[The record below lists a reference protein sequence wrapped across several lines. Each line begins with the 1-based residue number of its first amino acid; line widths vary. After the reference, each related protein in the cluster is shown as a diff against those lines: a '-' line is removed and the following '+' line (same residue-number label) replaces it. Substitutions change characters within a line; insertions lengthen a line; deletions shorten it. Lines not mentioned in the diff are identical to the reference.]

1 MTKREVPSLHEEPVY
16 EGRLGRTRREKVHVP
31 TPSEGWKSLEVITG
45 VNLATEPHLREKAFA
60 GLLNEEQGV
69 FVPFVLHDPAAR
81 KFCLVVTE
89 TDRHRAMRERAGL
102 AMALAEEPGI
112 DVPKYVS
119 ELKVVVGLKELA
131 SYCARPTPDQE
142 ERALE
147 SLREELEAL
156 RADVEL
162 RERELEMRFEALQE
176 RELLSLRPQAL
187 ALEERTSAEVLHG
200 ERSSMTDIDES
211 ELEEITEGTNVVRL
225 AEVRGTSNAF
235 DEVVDTGE
243 VSAEL
248 DARDVEAELDSD
260 EVEAELDADEVEAE
274 LDPDETPSDPDELL
288 TGRHAPSSIPPA
300 LPSVAP
306 PPGFLIDPD
315 LEMVAVSGD
324 TVRLFARLDPSRSDA
339 FESGAELLVQLASVQ
354 GYPVVLLV
362 LVENGGE
369 RPYVRRAALDPKR
382 ASHRRVLGELAGVFS
397 ARVALY
403 AGDGRYRRIVDVQ
416 AVREANVRAILE
428 KTSGPVDAVVD
439 AETACERALAV
450 PPPFR
455 ESHPFGG
462 DSRYETAREAFDAI
476 VKFAQWSSFEK
487 WERAVFA
494 LSVPIPRVEEA
505 FLAIGEAAKKFGL
518 VMPAALRDRVLE
530 LGLAPDASS
539 LLAEQAEA
547 FRRLAGSPG
556 RGGLTVREVASNWE
570 ALLAEAAEHEF
581 AIEAETHE
589 EAWKVLRTVRGDTR
603 TRASLP
609 VDVELSKLPAMGGPE
624 LVMLL
629 DHPKAR
635 RHAAIELAKRA
646 DSQHASLVVQAMRKM
661 PRVDVARVAPHL
673 PKFGEAVGDALLD
686 ALAARKTF
694 VRHAAVLAL
703 GELKSRRAVTPL
715 VQLLA
720 TEESDVWR
728 DIARVLGELGSA
740 SLRAIA
746 KLTKDG
752 KLEQERAAWALAH
765 ALHQGFRK
773 QVEQLG
779 KDDPATA
786 AAVAEALSQESSA
799 ALASEA
805 ARGGKG
811 ASAADPSMELARRF
825 YDDLDGKP

>member
-1 MTKREVPSLHEEPVY
+1 MTMREVPSLHEEPVY

-31 TPSEGWKSLEVITG
+31 TASDGWKSLEVMTG

-119 ELKVVVGLKELA
+119 ELKVVVGLQELA
-131 SYCARPTPDQE
+131 NYCARPTPDQE
-142 ERALE
+142 ERAFGA
-147 SLREELEAL
+147 LREELEAL

-176 RELLSLRPQAL
+176 RELLSLRPRPMPSA
-187 ALEERTSAEVLHG
+187 ERTPTEATREEH
-200 ERSSMTDIDES
+200 SSMTDLDES

-225 AEVRGTSNAF
+225 AEVRGAKGAF
-235 DEVVDTGE
+235 DDVVDTGE
-243 VSAEL
+243 VSAVL
-248 DARDVEAELDSD
+248 DAD
-260 EVEAELDADEVEAE
+260 EVEEELDADEVEAE
-274 LDPDETPSDPDELL
+274 LDPDETPSDSGELL
-288 TGRHAPSSIPPA
+288 TGRHSPSSTPSA

-455 ESHPFGG
+455 DSHPFVGG
-462 DSRYETAREAFDAI
+462 SRFESAREAFDAI
-476 VKFAQWSSFEK
+476 AKFAQWSSFEK
-487 WERAVFA
+487 WERAVYA

-505 FLAIGEAAKKFGL
+505 FLAVGEVAKKFGL
-518 VMPAALRDRVLE
+518 VMPAALRDRVIE

-547 FRRLAGSPG
+547 FRRVAGSPG

-609 VDVELSKLPAMGGPE
+609 VDVELAKLPAMGGPE

-646 DSQHASLVVQAMRKM
+646 DAQHASLVVQAMRKM

-728 DIARVLGELGSA
+728 DVARVLGELGSA

-765 ALHQGFRK
+765 ALHRGFRK
-773 QVEQLG
+773 QVEPLG

-786 AAVAEALSQESSA
+786 AAVAEALSQEPSA

-811 ASAADPSMELARRF
+811 ASAADPALELARRF
-825 YDDLDGKP
+825 YEDLEGKT